1 MTNDSNV
8 LKHINALVERERELR
23 EKLDNREIAATDERQ
38 QLKAIEEEL
47 DQYWDLLRQR
57 QAAREFGLS
66 PDATQLRSSDVVEG
80 YLS

>member
-8 LKHINALVERERELR
+8 RKHINALVERERELR
-23 EKLDNREIAATDERQ
+23 EKLDRREITATDEQQ

-57 QAAREFGLS
+57 QADREFGLNT
-66 PDATQLRSSDVVEG
+66 DTAKLRSKDVVEG